1 MAVYDINGTLVSK
14 AKVNGTASINTNGL
28 HGIFIVKVSGENVEA
43 VKKIIVR

>member
-1 MAVYDINGTLVSK
+1 MDINSYV
-14 AKVNGTASINTNGL
+14 TNGL